1 MSGRRIIGYKD
12 DNRRRDVRLDVK
24 GVKFVIGGH
33 EFPVGDMS
41 VGGFRLKSAI
51 GKMRPGQ
58 KFAVTHVV
66 TEADGRIPLGAP
78 GEVVRIDYAETS
90 LGCRFGK
97 LTSGQFRIIE
107 AIAMRRPLSTLG
119 TNPAK
124 RKGFFSN
131 LFGG

>member
-1 MSGRRIIGYKD
+1 MSGRKIVGFKD

-41 VGGFRLKSAI
+41 VGGFRLKNAI

-58 KFAVTHVV
+58 SFTITHVI
-66 TEADGRIPLGAP
+66 TEDDGRVPLGAS

-90 LGCRFGK
+90 LGCRFSK
-97 LTSGQFRIIE
+97 LTGGQFRIVE
-107 AIAMRRPLSTLG
+107 AIAMRRPLSTLN
-119 TNPAK
+119 TTTK
-124 RKGFFSN
+124 RKGFFG
-131 LFGG
+131 LFGD